1 MKSKI
6 GKITMSAMVLVITV
20 LLTANLVITTRA
32 VPVNPRVIP
41 TIGNAQLQGDIWY
54 VDGNMNN
61 DGGNGKSWDSAKK
74 YLSSAMALSHAD
86 IARSADRQWA
96 GRNTIYV
103 KGDSITED
111 LTALAQKTDI
121 IGVGSDDAQTQASLI
136 GTIIVD
142 STVNYVGC
150 RFYNMSFQDDGGA
163 VALVD
168 VDGQTGLQFI
178 GCYFLVNPSDNS
190 TYGLQASDASWLVVK
205 DCWFGAL
212 SGADIG
218 FATACI
224 VYDQDNP
231 AYGVRIEGN
240 YFQGEVGI
248 DWNETT
254 VNNIN
259 IVGNQF
265 SVQAMWLDTDD
276 LAGIQVYN
284 NFGTT
289 VVSEVDNT
297 GSDFNI
303 LYAGNNVICGS
314 GGPALIP
321 SY

>member
-1 MKSKI
+1 MKSKL
-6 GKITMSAMVLVITV
+6 GRITRSCLILVMTV
-20 LLTANLVITTRA
+20 LLTANLVMTTRA
-32 VPVNPRVIP
+32 VPLNPRVIP

-74 YLSSAMALSHAD
+74 LLSSALALSHAD

-121 IGVGSDDAQTQASLI
+121 IGVGSDDAQPRASLI
-136 GTIIVD
+136 GTISVD
-142 STVNYVGC
+142 STTNYLGC
-150 RFYNMSFQDDGGA
+150 HFYNMSFEDNDAGG
-163 VALVD
+163 VLID
-168 VDGQTGLQFI
+168 VDGQTGLWFI
-178 GCYFLVNPSDNS
+178 NCAFVVQATD
-190 TYGLQASDASWLVVK
+190 TVGLKASDASWLEVR
-205 DCWFGAL
+205 DCFFGVM
-212 SGADIG
+212 SGAGTG
-218 FATACI
+218 FSTACI

-231 AYGVRIEGN
+231 AYGVTFDGN
-240 YFQGEVGI
+240 YLQGEVGI

-259 IVGNQF
+259 IINNQV

-276 LAGIQVYN
+276 LAGVQVYN

-303 LYAGNNVICGS
+303 IYAGNNIICGS

-321 SY
+321 TY